1 MWLYGPHKKEK
12 LKKGLVS
19 ALAEHDHDDQWCLMV
34 LQYLDRVK
42 TLPRVKSRENFRGLR
57 RSIGR
62 KLTAS
67 PKQIVPAASLG

>member
-1 MWLYGPHKKEK
+1 
-12 LKKGLVS
+12 
-19 ALAEHDHDDQWCLMV
+19 MV

-42 TLPRVKSRENFRGLR
+42 TLPKVKSRENLRGLR

-67 PKQIVPAASLG
+67 PKQIVPAAQ